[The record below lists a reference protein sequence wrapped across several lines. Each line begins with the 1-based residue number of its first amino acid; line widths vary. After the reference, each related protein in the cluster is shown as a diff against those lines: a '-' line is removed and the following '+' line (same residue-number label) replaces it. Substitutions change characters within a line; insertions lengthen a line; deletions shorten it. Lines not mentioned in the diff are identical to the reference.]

1 MQQNGAHLSQGRAT
15 VALPVTR
22 VRWPQVH
29 VSPPTEREISTAF
42 PAIHLGRR
50 ERERWAGG
58 GRTGWGGPGCMVRLC
73 LHLPTTRT
81 HTHLQV
87 NGFDSCALHL
97 SLSISR
103 SAYLLSFRSSNQM
116 LGRSF
121 FIFPSLLHLLFLS
134 AISCVPSSP
143 ASAFSLPHVW
153 RCGAHQSIL
162 NIDGQKYQDRVGA
175 EGETGKT
182 RWCNTNGVMKE
193 IEL

>member
-1 MQQNGAHLSQGRAT
+1 MPPRPVMQQNGAHLSQGRAT

-29 VSPPTEREISTAF
+29 VSPPTEREISTAL

-50 ERERWAGG
+50 ERERWGG
-58 GRTGWGGPGCMVRLC
+58 LNRLRRPR
-73 LHLPTTRT
+73 LHGTAMSPSTYHT

-143 ASAFSLPHVW
+143 ASAFSLPQV
-153 RCGAHQSIL
+153 
-162 NIDGQKYQDRVGA
+162 V
-175 EGETGKT
+175 
-182 RWCNTNGVMKE
+182 
-193 IEL
+193 